1 MAEADR
7 PIELRGT
14 LADEGAA
21 LRKGKAGSLIAVSVL
36 GLAMLGGLFYLMGGE
51 DQARVY
57 GDLGKQINGLKQ
69 ASFDQFWS
77 CVLQGEDLRD
87 VTSNTELMARIDLM
101 GREGGRKFS
110 ENLREACKPRL
121 EPVGPALDTLIV
133 PQDLQAAV
141 KGMSEA
147 ASSLRTS
154 TSGLII
160 YLDNPELEYDADIA
174 RPHVQAMAR
183 AWYDFKKAH
192 NEANHIIKQHIDS

>member
-1 MAEADR
+1 MAEGDR

-14 LADEGAA
+14 LADEEAA
-21 LRKGKAGSLIAVSVL
+21 LRKGKGGSLIAVSVL

-69 ASFDQFWS
+69 SSFDQFWS

-87 VTSNTELMARIDLM
+87 VTSNTELVARLDEM
-101 GREGGRKFS
+101 GRDGGRKFG

-121 EPVGPALDTLIV
+121 EPIGPALDTLIV
-133 PQDLQAAV
+133 PDDLKAAV
-141 KGMSEA
+141 KAMSDA

-160 YLDNPELEYDADIA
+160 YLDNPELDYDQEVA
-174 RPHVQAMAR
+174 RPHTQAMAR

-192 NEANHIIKQHIDS
+192 QDANHLIKQQME